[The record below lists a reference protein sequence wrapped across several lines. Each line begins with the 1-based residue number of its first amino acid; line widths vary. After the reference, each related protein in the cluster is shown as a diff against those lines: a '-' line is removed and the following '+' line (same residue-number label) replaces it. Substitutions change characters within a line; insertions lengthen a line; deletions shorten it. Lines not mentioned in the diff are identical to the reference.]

1 MQFLHIIYFLERN
14 NFLRKASGEKKINDN
29 ALTALALLTAVSEA
43 KEKEIIIKVITNLLK
58 G

>member
-1 MQFLHIIYFLERN
+1 LERN